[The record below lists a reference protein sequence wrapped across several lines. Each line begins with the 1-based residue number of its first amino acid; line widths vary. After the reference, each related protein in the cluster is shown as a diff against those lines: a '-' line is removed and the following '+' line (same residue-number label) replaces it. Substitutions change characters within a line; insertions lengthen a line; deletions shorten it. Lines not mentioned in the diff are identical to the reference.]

1 MRTTKLFCI
10 ASSLMLLLSA
20 CSSGDNDSSTAST
33 TTPASTAPP
42 VTTPAPVTVTPRL
55 TTVSGTAATGAPFGG
70 AAITITDKT
79 GAQAGTGTTNADG
92 SYQITLATS
101 ATPPFVVQAVRDDL
115 TMTSVVADAS
125 SANIN
130 ITPITTLIAS
140 RLSVSGDP
148 SKLAAEFQANPSLI
162 STTTV
167 NASVADIVALLQPL
181 FTAIGSTINPLT
193 GSFTA
198 NGSGMDRVLD
208 SLQIT
213 FTPVSTSTT
222 NIEVAIK
229 QQAVEGSQPTVVQFS
244 SQTAS
249 LPQVTAP
256 APSALVATGTATQI
270 ADLLQRLTACYAL
283 PVADRVTTPEALT
296 AIPAAIK
303 AAECKTLFVGNDP
316 ALYLDNG
323 LTISGADRSK
333 PFNGIYRNG
342 ATGVKFDR
350 GAYQFTRSNGDIV
363 MSYRTTDSLGGVVDQ
378 SLVAQPTASDG
389 KLRIVGN
396 QYVYSGSVSAYQQL
410 RTFINQPAADHY
422 STGYALGVPNNGQFR
437 QVIVTSPSGRTVTL
451 VPSAGSASLVIPINN
466 APSGTSFVRLRGE
479 FADLAN
485 TANPAPFETSLVYD
499 PIRMSNEEIAAIAV
513 NGVWRFDYYL
523 ATNSSSTP
531 NATQYYRTQARALTI
546 PEMKFRG
553 LSTLTSEL
561 IADIKTKSSS
571 SLVVPLGNADSV
583 FTLSWTVPTNAIP
596 PTSLRIFGQ
605 GPLVGGARIRFDDG
619 ISVNS
624 TTRTAGIPC
633 QLQSSSDNHCVSLG
647 GVTVFANGSFTNNF
661 DLRGTDGPG
670 RTFSHIYATY
680 KIF

>member
-1 MRTTKLFCI
+1 MKSIKRFCVA
-10 ASSLMLLLSA
+10 ASVTLLLSA
-20 CSSGDNDSSTAST
+20 CGGSDNDSSTAA
-33 TTPASTAPP
+33 TTPP
-42 VTTPAPVTVTPRL
+42 PVTVTPRL
-55 TTVSGTAATGAPFGG
+55 TAIGGTAATGAPFAG
-70 AAITITDKT
+70 AAVTITDKT
-79 GAQAGTGTTNADG
+79 GAQVGTGSTNADG
-92 SYQITLATS
+92 SYQITLIAS
-101 ATPPFVVQAVRDDL
+101 ATPPFVIQAVRDDL
-115 TMTSVVADAS
+115 TLTSVVADAS
-125 SANIN
+125 SATIN

-222 NIEVAIK
+222 NIEVAIR

-256 APSALVATGTATQI
+256 APATLVVTGTATQI

-283 PVADRVTTPEALT
+283 PVADRVTTPEAGIAL
-296 AIPAAIK
+296 PSAIK

-350 GAYQFTRSNGDIV
+350 GAYQFTRANGDIV
-363 MSYRTTDSLGGVVDQ
+363 MSYRTTDSVGGVADQ

-396 QYVYSGSVSAYQQL
+396 QYAYPGSVSAYHQL

-422 STGYALGVPNNGQFR
+422 STGYVMTVPNNGQFAK
-437 QVIVTSPSGRTVTL
+437 VMVTSPSGRTVTL
-451 VPSAGSASLVIPINN
+451 VPSAGSGNLVIPINN
-466 APSGTSFVRLRGE
+466 VPSGTNFVRLRGE

-485 TANPAPFETSLVYD
+485 ATNPAGFETNLVYD
-499 PIRMSNEEIAAIAV
+499 PNRLSNEDIAAIAA

-523 ATNSSSTP
+523 VSNSSATP

-553 LSTLTSEL
+553 LSTLTSDL
-561 IADIKTKSSS
+561 IAGIKAESAVSD
-571 SLVVPLGNADSV
+571 VVPLGTEDSV
-583 FTLSWTVPTNAIP
+583 VTFSWTVPANAIP
-596 PTSLRIFGQ
+596 PTSLRLFGR
-605 GPLVGGARIRFDDG
+605 GPLTGSTRVAFDDG

-624 TTRTAGIPC
+624 TARSGNIPC
-633 QLQSSSDNHCVSLG
+633 VLQSGSDNHCAFVNNG
-647 GVTVFANGSFTNNF
+647 YVYANGSFATGF

-670 RTFSHIYATY
+670 RTFSHFYASY
-680 KIF
+680 KLF